1 MNFPIR
7 NTDDGCLV
15 SLCLSDKQKP
25 SLVVGYDSD
34 YCCSFVE
41 LKDIIF
47 LLNHYGYKVSKETDV
62 VIPMFD
68 EVRKFA
74 MSKR

>member
-1 MNFPIR
+1 MNIPIIK
-7 NTDDGCLV
+7 TDEGSHAALAKLDGV
-15 SLCLSDKQKP
+15 D

-34 YCCSFVE
+34 YCCSFVG

-47 LLNHYGYKVSKETDV
+47 LLNHYGYKVLKETDV
-62 VIPMFD
+62 EIPMFD

>member
-47 LLNHYGYKVSKETDV
+47 RHYL
-62 VIPMFD
+62 
-68 EVRKFA
+68 
-74 MSKR
+74 